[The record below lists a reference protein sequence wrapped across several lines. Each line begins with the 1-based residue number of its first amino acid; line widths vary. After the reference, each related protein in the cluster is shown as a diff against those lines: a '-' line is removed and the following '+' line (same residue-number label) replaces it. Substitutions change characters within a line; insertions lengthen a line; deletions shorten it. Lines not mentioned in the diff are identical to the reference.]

1 MKMLNSLRNRVGAAA
16 FAVGALVPVEMVK
29 GETPVRVT
37 QADVEWSNQKV
48 ADAYGAI
55 VDMWTKDFKLI
66 GKRFDAPRLVRYTGS
81 VRTACGMMQ
90 PQNAQYCL
98 AANAIYYDE
107 TFVAGMAKITADQL
121 HTDGDM
127 ASIGIIAHETGHA
140 VAFQLGHHP
149 RDSYK
154 NESTADCL
162 SGAFTNQANRDKS
175 LEDGDME
182 EALLGVE
189 MAGDPPLRHR
199 PATADGTR
207 WSRSRSRD
215 RVTVRKNSEF
225 RTSRTASAAVQ
236 RRASM
241 SSSRF
246 DRPNY

>member
-1 MKMLNSLRNRVGAAA
+1 MKMLNSLRNRIGAAA
-16 FAVGALVPVEMVK
+16 FAVGALAPVGIVR

-48 ADAYGAI
+48 ADAYSAL

-162 SGAFTNQANRDKS
+162 SGAFTNQANRDNT

-189 MAGDPPLRHR
+189 MAGDPAPPPPTGDSRWDAMVSKQIARQSHGTKEQRVQNFQNGVRGGPAACLDEFKSLR
-199 PATADGTR
+199 
-207 WSRSRSRD
+207 
-215 RVTVRKNSEF
+215 
-225 RTSRTASAAVQ
+225 
-236 RRASM
+236 
-241 SSSRF
+241 
-246 DRPNY
+246 